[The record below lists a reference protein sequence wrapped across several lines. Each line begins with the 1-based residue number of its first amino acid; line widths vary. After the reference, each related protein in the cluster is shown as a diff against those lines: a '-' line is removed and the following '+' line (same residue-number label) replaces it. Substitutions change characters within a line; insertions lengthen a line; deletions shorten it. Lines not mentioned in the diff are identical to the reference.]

1 MRTLAAPIGLLLVA
15 MFSIQF
21 GASLAKT
28 LFPVLGPEGTS
39 VARLAFASLILLVAW
54 RPWRQRL
61 ARRDVAA
68 VAAYGLALGGMN
80 YLFYLAIARIPLGL
94 AVAIEFTGPL
104 AVAVLASRRRADF
117 LWIVLAALG
126 ILLVLPITPASSA
139 LDLRGVLLALAAG
152 GCWALYIVA
161 GKRLGARLP
170 GGTAASLGMLA
181 AALAVLPVGLVQS
194 GARLWNPS
202 ALPAALAMALLSSAV
217 PYSLE
222 MFALKRI
229 PAKTFGVLMSLEP
242 AIGALSGFLF
252 LHESLTPVQWLA
264 IGLVIAAS
272 AGTAMT
278 SQGAAP
284 EPA

>member
-1 MRTLAAPIGLLLVA
+1 MANLAAPVGLLLVA

-21 GASLAKT
+21 GASLAKS
-28 LFPVLGPEGTS
+28 LFPTFGPEGTS
-39 VARLAFASLILLVAW
+39 VARLSLAALVLLAVW

-61 ARRDVAA
+61 GRRDVAA
-68 VAAYGLALGGMN
+68 VVAYGAALGGMN
-80 YLFYLAIARIPLGL
+80 YAFYLAIARIPLGL

-126 ILLVLPITPASSA
+126 ILLVLPISPASGA
-139 LDLRGVLLALAAG
+139 LDLRGVLLALGAG
-152 GCWALYIVA
+152 ACWGLYIVA
-161 GKRLGARLP
+161 GKKLGARLP
-170 GGTAASLGMLA
+170 GGVAASLGMLV
-181 AALAVLPVGLVQS
+181 AALVVLPLVLVQS

-202 ALPAALAMALLSSAV
+202 AWPVALGMAMLSSAV

-229 PAKTFGVLMSLEP
+229 PARTFGVLMSLEP

-252 LHESLTPVQWLA
+252 LHESLTPLQWLA

-278 SQGAAP
+278 SQGTSP
-284 EPA
+284 EST